1 MKKLKLPKSF
11 TVKAMFLYVA
21 LFCVASYA
29 LLEHVSISIGAFSA
43 VKLPMMY
50 LGFVCLLPQIDTIYK
65 CIFRKNQFFTLL
77 TLGVFCIL
85 LIISMFGNRDAMFG
99 ESPLYDTVRF
109 LLYLVELFLVMIV
122 LAETGRA
129 RQAVGFLFWYVAA
142 LTIVNDLLMFTGVIR
157 FKAGRFETYLVGS
170 KFAVSYLH
178 MNLLTL
184 WRVRSMWRPLKRRMP
199 KWLIALLAAYV
210 VCIALRVECMT
221 GIVGCLALVMLFGMV
236 RSPKRGR
243 LLQFTSP
250 MILVLMLV
258 ASVAFVVLVDAILDM
273 PPVQYVVE
281 EVFQRNLTLTG
292 RTNIYNAYFRRMEGH
307 MLLGYGFGNANI
319 ASVTMFGYENVQNAL
334 LQWVLQVGVPATVG
348 LVLVMVQIFRQIHRK
363 RLHNMHMILPIVA
376 LVYTYIF
383 LGTVEVSFDMMFI
396 LWLAMIF
403 MLANERLYPARSSTA
418 Q

>member
-21 LFCVASYA
+21 LFCVSSYA
-29 LLEHVSISIGAFSA
+29 LLEHVSISIGAFSML
-43 VKLPMMY
+43 KLPMMY
-50 LGFVCLLPQIDTIYK
+50 VGFVCLIPQIDTIYK
-65 CIFRKNQFFTLL
+65 CVFRKNQVFTLL
-77 TLGVFCIL
+77 TLGLFCIL

-109 LLYLVELFLVMIV
+109 LLFLVELFLVMIV

-142 LTIVNDLLMFTGVIR
+142 LTVVNDLLMFTGVIR
-157 FKAGRFETYLVGS
+157 FKVGRFETYIVGS

-184 WRVRSMWRPLKRRMP
+184 WNVRSMWRPLKRRMP
-199 KWLIALLAAYV
+199 KWLIVLLAAYI
-210 VCIALRVECMT
+210 VCVALRVDCMT
-221 GIVGCLALVMLFGMV
+221 GIIGCLALVLLFGLV

-250 MILVLMLV
+250 TVLVLVLV
-258 ASVAFVVLVDAILDM
+258 ASVAFVVLVDAILDL
-273 PPVQYVVE
+273 PFVQFVVE
-281 EVFQRNLTLTG
+281 DVFQRNLTLTG

-307 MLLGYGFGNANI
+307 MLLGYGLGNANI

-334 LQWVLQVGVPATVG
+334 LQWVLQIGVPATVA
-348 LVLVMVQIFRQIHRK
+348 LVLVMVQIFRQVHRK
-363 RLHNMHMILPIVA
+363 RLHNMRMILPIVA
-376 LVYTYIF
+376 LIYAYIL
-383 LGTVEVSFDMMFI
+383 LGTVEVSFDMMF
-396 LWLAMIF
+396 LMWMALIF
-403 MLANERLYPARSSTA
+403 MLANERPQPVRSNA
-418 Q
+418 A